1 MFSNRCNLCYSPAR
15 VFPGSATFLASLL
28 FVGVPR
34 FFLDVVDDTQVTE
47 DPDGLEF
54 TDLNT
59 AIAEAAQGARDIVA
73 HSIMK
78 NEDVSGQEFRIRDAT
93 GQTVAT
99 VPFRDCLPGRLRG

>member
-1 MFSNRCNLCYSPAR
+1 
-15 VFPGSATFLASLL
+15 
-28 FVGVPR
+28 VPR
-34 FFLDVVDDTQVTE
+34 FFLDVVDGTQVTE

-54 TDLNT
+54 TDLDT
-59 AIAEAAQGARDIVA
+59 AIAEAVQGARDIVA

-78 NEDVSGQEFRIRDAT
+78 NQDVSGQAFRIRDDT

>member
-1 MFSNRCNLCYSPAR
+1 LS
-15 VFPGSATFLASLL
+15 

-54 TDLNT
+54 ADLDT

-73 HSIMK
+73 HGIMK
-78 NEDVSGQEFRIRDAT
+78 NEDVSGQRFRIRDDT

-99 VPFRDCLPGRLRG
+99 VPFRESLPGQLRG

>member
-1 MFSNRCNLCYSPAR
+1 
-15 VFPGSATFLASLL
+15 
-28 FVGVPR
+28 VPR

-78 NEDVSGQEFRIRDAT
+78 NEDVSGQAFRIRDENSEIL
-93 GQTVAT
+93 AT
-99 VPFRDCLPGRLRG
+99 VPFRGCLPGRLRG